1 MDTILNESDV
11 AAIRGAMEF
20 LRGDA
25 TVRSSIPRTGQ
36 IEVLKGWIIHERGI
50 PDCAD
55 GGVRRFDRRRC
66 MRNTPPQP
74 SPDWVL
80 GLFGFFDRHHSR
92 DGVHTLEWLPR
103 ASDSVVV
110 VIMHRLDMKPVVEMI
125 DDFDAGR
132 ARVVPCVPG

>member
-1 MDTILNESDV
+1 MDTLLNESDV
-11 AAIRGAMEF
+11 AAIRRAMEF

-25 TVRSSIPRTGQ
+25 QVRSDIPRHGQ

-55 GGVRRFDRRRC
+55 GGVRKFGLRRC
-66 MRNTPPQP
+66 MQNAPPQP

-80 GLFGFFDRHHSR
+80 GLFGFFNRHQG

-110 VIMHRLDMKPVVEMI
+110 VIMHRLDRKPAVEVI
-125 DDFDAGR
+125 DDFDARR
-132 ARVVPCVPG
+132 ARVAPCIPG